1 MDMTSGVPNYRFFT
15 ANYTPILP
23 FTYDDCLS
31 YLETLYQFSE
41 KLNEI
46 IDVVNA
52 TVEYG
57 LAEAKAYTDNKIA
70 EQTTYIDEAVNK
82 VERIQTDIENEFDQM
97 VNLFDAKIQYI
108 SDQMTAFEAEMRAD
122 VASANQYTD
131 LAIEQNNEY
140 VLQEM
145 VKFLGQ
151 IKVINWFTGNLI
163 PIQDM
168 FDYLAIL
175 HTENS
180 IIYSELAL
188 KEVDYDTLRDYHMTY
203 TQFAMNGG
211 SIIQ

>member
-1 MDMTSGVPNYRFFT
+1 MNITDGVPNYRFFT

-46 IDVVNA
+46 IDTVNA

-57 LAEAKAYTDNKIA
+57 LAEAKAYTDQKIA
-70 EQTTYIDEAVNK
+70 EQTSYIDEAVAEVN
-82 VERIQTDIENEFDQM
+82 RIHSEIETEFDQM
-97 VNLFDAKIQYI
+97 MNLFDAKIQYI
-108 SDQMTAFEAEMRAD
+108 TDQMTAFEAEMRAD
-122 VASANQYTD
+122 VASANHYTD

-140 VLQEM
+140 ILQEM

-163 PIQDM
+163 PIQGM
-168 FDYLAIL
+168 FDFLAIL

-203 TQFAMNGG
+203 TQLTMNGG